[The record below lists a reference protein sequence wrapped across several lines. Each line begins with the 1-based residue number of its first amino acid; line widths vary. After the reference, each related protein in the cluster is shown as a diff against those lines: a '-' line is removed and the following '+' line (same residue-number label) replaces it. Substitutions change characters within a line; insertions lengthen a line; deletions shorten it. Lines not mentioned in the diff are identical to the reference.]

1 MIMYSSVFT
10 VENLNTSVFEL
21 KMIFSNVF
29 LCSGHLHFSCQAFLS
44 VCLVTYLKTDRPG
57 PGLIVGSANGTI
69 KFLPV
74 TKSSTVEVMY
84 NIQRLYNILCVAYDT
99 F

>member
-10 VENLNTSVFEL
+10 VENSNTSVFEL
-21 KMIFSNVF
+21 KMIFANVF
-29 LCSGHLHFSCQAFLS
+29 LCSVHRRFSCQPFLS

-57 PGLIVGSANGTI
+57 LGLIVGSANGTI

-74 TKSSTVEVMY
+74 IKSSTV
-84 NIQRLYNILCVAYDT
+84 QGLYNLLCVAYDT